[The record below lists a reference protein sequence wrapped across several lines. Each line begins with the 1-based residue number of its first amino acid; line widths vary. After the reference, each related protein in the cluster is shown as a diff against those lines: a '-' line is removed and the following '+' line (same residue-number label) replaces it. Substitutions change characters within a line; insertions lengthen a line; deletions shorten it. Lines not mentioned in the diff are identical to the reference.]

1 MRHVKSALTIIP
13 STLRK
18 IDLSPGPRVG
28 QTHAHA
34 TAPARNPMGHPSTP
48 VSVLLVEDEVLIS
61 HLVAEYLSESG
72 FDVHEVT
79 TADAAL
85 EYIDSGA
92 AVDVLFT
99 DINLPG
105 SMNGAELAQRARKR
119 RPDLPIVYAS
129 GRFAA
134 SDIGP

>member
-1 MRHVKSALTIIP
+1 
-13 STLRK
+13 
-18 IDLSPGPRVG
+18 
-28 QTHAHA
+28 
-34 TAPARNPMGHPSTP
+34 MGHPSTP

-61 HLVAEYLSESG
+61 NLVAEYLSESG

-105 SMNGAELAQRARKR
+105 SMNGAELAERARRR
-119 RPDLPIVYAS
+119 RPDLPIIYAS

-134 SDIGP
+134 SDIGPLVPRSMFVPKPYDPEQVCTLLARLTLGTA

>member
-1 MRHVKSALTIIP
+1 
-13 STLRK
+13 
-18 IDLSPGPRVG
+18 
-28 QTHAHA
+28 
-34 TAPARNPMGHPSTP
+34 MGYPSTP

-79 TADAAL
+79 NADAAL
-85 EYIDSGA
+85 DYIDSGA

-105 SMNGAELAQRARKR
+105 SMNGAELAERARRR

-129 GRFAA
+129 GRFRA
-134 SDIGP
+134 SDIGPMVPRSMFVPKPYDPEQVCTLLARLTMGTA